1 MKICPLCGSLLNRL
15 VGLDGYQVILAVTPW
30 GGRVVELKK
39 RMDVI
44 HVCPS
49 CEHCE

>member
-15 VGLDGYQVILAVTPW
+15 LGSLGFRVELVILPW
-30 GGRVVELKK
+30 TGHVVEQK

-44 HVCPS
+44 HVCPR

>member
-1 MKICPLCGSLLNRL
+1 MKICPLCMVPLNRL
-15 VGLDGYQVILAVTPW
+15 VGPDGYTAVLVITPW
-30 GGRVVELKK
+30 TGRVVEQK

-44 HVCPS
+44 HVCPR